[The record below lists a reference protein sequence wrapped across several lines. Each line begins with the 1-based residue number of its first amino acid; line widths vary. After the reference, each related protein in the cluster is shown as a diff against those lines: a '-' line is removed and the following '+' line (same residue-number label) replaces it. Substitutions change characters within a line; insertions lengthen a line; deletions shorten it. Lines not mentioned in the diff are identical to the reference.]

1 MRSTFA
7 LLFAATLAS
16 PLAAAAPKVAGDAP
30 SGTNLNIEDI
40 AVSVQRSLDRT
51 ADPCSDF
58 YRFACGGW
66 LDQVEL
72 PADENQWVRSFSV
85 IHERNRELLKG
96 LIEDAAK
103 NPAGNPERQKVGD
116 FYGSCMDEAA
126 VEAAGLAPVQPWL
139 GSSKPPG
146 RMPTRT
152 LASVPLGISA
162 AFCWASL

>member
-103 NPAGNPERQKVGD
+103 NPA
-116 FYGSCMDEAA
+116 
-126 VEAAGLAPVQPWL
+126 AP
-139 GSSKPPG
+139 PPTTITCIL
-146 RMPTRT
+146 RP
-152 LASVPLGISA
+152 S
-162 AFCWASL
+162 